1 MNTTE
6 MYVKSQTQP
15 VIDKLASNT
24 MTGLRGSIVLAANGR
39 KTKCL
44 SIGVEQARYV
54 QRILNGLKVHSGE
67 EVSSAKYER
76 DELNRIIADFEY
88 IAADGYN
95 GTLVLEADGVKT
107 KHLAIDL
114 TQAKSIR
121 NMMCD
126 AF

>member
-44 SIGVEQARYV
+44 SIGVEQAHYV

-67 EVSSAKYER
+67 EVSSDK
-76 DELNRIIADFEY
+76 
-88 IAADGYN
+88 
-95 GTLVLEADGVKT
+95 
-107 KHLAIDL
+107 
-114 TQAKSIR
+114 
-121 NMMCD
+121 
-126 AF
+126 